1 MKKLIILFLFVCSVS
16 INAAHLEIIPVKQ
29 KTLPNG
35 KAYGLESGIYFEL
48 TNIEPFIMYKLQY
61 SKDLK
66 SWTDLVNLATHK
78 TSMTSPYWA
87 WDELPKHK
95 CFFRLIVAW

>member
-1 MKKLIILFLFVCSVS
+1 MKKLFLLFFLFSVS
-16 INAAHLEIIPVKQ
+16 LNASNLKIVPVQQ
-29 KTLPNG
+29 KTLPNDN
-35 KAYGLESGIYFEL
+35 AYGLASGVYFEL

-66 SWTDLVNLATHK
+66 PWVDLVNLATYK
-78 TSMTSPYWA
+78 TSMTSPYWT

>member
-1 MKKLIILFLFVCSVS
+1 MKKLFLLFFLFSVS
-16 INAAHLEIIPVKQ
+16 LNAADLKLVPVQQ

-35 KAYGLESGIYFEL
+35 HPYGLESGIYFEL

-66 SWTDLVNLATHK
+66 SWTELVNLATYK
-78 TSMTSPYWA
+78 TSMTSPYWT
-87 WDELPKHK
+87 WDELPPHN
-95 CFFRLIVAW
+95 CFFRLMVAW

>member
-1 MKKLIILFLFVCSVS
+1 MKKLLLLFFLFSVS
-16 INAAHLEIIPVKQ
+16 LNASNLKIVPVQQ

-35 KAYGLESGIYFEL
+35 NAYGLASGVYFEL

-66 SWTDLVNLATHK
+66 SWVDLVNLATYK
-78 TSMTSPYWA
+78 TSMTSPYWT